1 MSSESKY
8 HCKIHNKKYVGYCE
22 SCNLDIYLLCTS
34 KHEKH
39 DLLQYNEIQPSS
51 KKISELKQNFIE
63 YKKNNKILISKIS
76 LWLEKIN
83 HYSNKII
90 QILENNEKIYE
101 NIFSNY
107 DENNLIFAEIDN
119 MNQIRKKGL
128 ILGYKNI
135 NLKLFENDDKIL
147 EKSNLIFNTI
157 KEMQIEDI
165 FFSIKG

>member
-1 MSSESKY
+1 
-8 HCKIHNKKYVGYCE
+8 
-22 SCNLDIYLLCTS
+22 
-34 KHEKH
+34 
-39 DLLQYNEIQPSS
+39 
-51 KKISELKQNFIE
+51 
-63 YKKNNKILISKIS
+63 
-76 LWLEKIN
+76 
-83 HYSNKII
+83 
-90 QILENNEKIYE
+90 
-101 NIFSNY
+101 
-107 DENNLIFAEIDN
+107 